1 MAGNQSSVSETDY
14 FDSVSKSDMMRV
26 VLALATEIYA
36 LRDRQRVLE
45 EILVAGG
52 TDLARLDEPVEAAV
66 YEPDRLAERD
76 AFVSRVFAAMA
87 NPVASTR

>member
-1 MAGNQSSVSETDY
+1 MAGNQSSVSQTDY

-66 YEPDRLAERD
+66 YEPTGWLSATLCI
-76 AFVSRVFAAMA
+76 SQVFAAMA
-87 NPVASTR
+87 KSGC